1 VQRDPRSFVGAP
13 PGGLYRPALAARASH
28 LFRAAMRQSGA
39 ACFSAVVTAS
49 VVVIAVNREPSNP
62 AEFDRRAGSVYSE
75 MESSL
80 NFVDRWGETEFA
92 AATPV
97 EDFLTTSLTKTVRT
111 VSFVRPPAQEAAAA
125 RPRFPVA
132 FSLASVDS
140 RAVDLDKPG
149 VTGKGVAKEFDDEVS
164 QYLWDVYERSPTK
177 KDGSGD
183 FTWKDPA
190 AAKRV
195 GMSLPKYVI
204 GGMDPDF
211 REQLY
216 HAGRAMDADGIRWS
230 ILSAFRDDYR
240 QRIAS
245 GIKASGGNSLHGGS
259 RRTGGYG
266 HGQAVDVAAADDGDM
281 SDVWQWID
289 KHGAKYGLF
298 RPMPGYDPA
307 HIQSR
312 GEWRKLAASLRQ
324 ARIKEAKARAQALS
338 EAPKAEAKAS
348 HVASA
353 SQPHAAD

>member
-1 VQRDPRSFVGAP
+1 MS
-13 PGGLYRPALAARASH
+13 Y
-28 LFRAAMRQSGA
+28 LFSAAMRQSGA

-49 VVVIAVNREPSNP
+49 VVVIAINRQPGNSEQLEQESL
-62 AEFDRRAGSVYSE
+62 SVYNE
-75 MESSL
+75 MEPGL
-80 NFVDRWGETEFA
+80 NFTDRWGDTEFA

-111 VSFVRPPAQEAAAA
+111 VSFVRPPTQTAAATTHLPA
-125 RPRFPVA
+125 GFQ
-132 FSLASVDS
+132 LASVDT
-140 RAVDLDKPG
+140 RAVDLDKPS
-149 VTGKGVAKEFDDEVS
+149 VTDKAVAKVFDDEVQ
-164 QYLWDVYERSPTK
+164 QYLWEVYERMPTK

-190 AAKRV
+190 AAKRI

-204 GGMDPDF
+204 SGMDPDF

-216 HAGRAMDADGIRWS
+216 HAGKAMDADGIHWS

-266 HGQAVDVAAADDGDM
+266 HGRAVDMAAADDGDM
-281 SDVWQWID
+281 SDVWHWID
-289 KHGAKYGLF
+289 KHGAKYGLY

-324 ARIKEAKARAQALS
+324 SRIKEAKARAQAVS
-338 EAPKAEAKAS
+338 EAQTEKAS

-353 SQPHAAD
+353 DQ

>member
-1 VQRDPRSFVGAP
+1 
-13 PGGLYRPALAARASH
+13 
-28 LFRAAMRQSGA
+28 MRQSGA

-49 VVVIAVNREPSNP
+49 VVVIAVSRPPSNP
-62 AEFDRRAGSVYSE
+62 DELEGESLSVYNE
-75 MESSL
+75 MEPGL
-80 NFVDRWGETEFA
+80 NFADRWGETDFA

-97 EDFLTTSLTKTVRT
+97 EDFVTGSLTKTIRT
-111 VSFVRPPAQEAAAA
+111 VSFLRPPMQTASAAPAHVPA
-125 RPRFPVA
+125 SFQ
-132 FSLASVDS
+132 LASVDT

-149 VTGKGVAKEFDDEVS
+149 VTGKEVAKVFDDEVS
-164 QYLWDVYERSPTK
+164 QYLWEVYERMPTK
-177 KDGSGD
+177 KDGTGD

-195 GMSLPKYVI
+195 SMVLPKYVI

-216 HAGRAMDADGIRWS
+216 HAGKAMDADGVRWS

-266 HGQAVDVAAADDGDM
+266 HGQAVDMAAADDGEM
-281 SDVWQWID
+281 SDVWHWID

-324 ARIKEAKARAQALS
+324 ARIKEAKARAQAVS
-338 EAPKAEAKAS
+338 DAQKEKAS

-353 SQPHAAD
+353 DR